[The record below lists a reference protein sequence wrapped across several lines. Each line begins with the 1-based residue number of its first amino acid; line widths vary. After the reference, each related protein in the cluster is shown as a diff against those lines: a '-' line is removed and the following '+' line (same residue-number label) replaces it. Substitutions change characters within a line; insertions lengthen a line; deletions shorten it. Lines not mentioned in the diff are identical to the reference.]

1 MGFSA
6 VEAATYILLSLV
18 AAGLATVL
26 LLPVFNSVFESEL
39 TIKYFFT
46 PAVLVP
52 LAAVVVVSGFS
63 VIGITGWK
71 QWRMKA
77 ISLMQKERAQVRFGK
92 GLFTFQFIISITLA
106 ICSVTIIRQMH
117 YLETAP
123 LGFNKNILQVNA
135 ASFVYRARGRERAEL
150 LPVLKQRI
158 SQLKGVSNLAVSNGN
173 PISGN
178 SIVRL
183 ELDSGQFYSAY
194 LFSGDEDFLKT
205 MDLQI
210 LAGKMPGNES
220 AGKLVNEQLVRQF
233 NIDEPVGKTI
243 PGTKDVIIGVVKDFT
258 IGSFKQSIP
267 PAIISYR
274 EQGRALLIDYT
285 GTSLASLIPQLRAE
299 WKKLFPDDYFDYQI
313 IQSDLMKKYKSD
325 IFIYKIVVSFS
336 VISVLLSCIGL
347 FALSWAMVQSRTK
360 EIGIRKVV
368 GATYTDVVNLLTW
381 SFTKRIA
388 LAFFVASL
396 IGYYLMDRWLMA
408 FMKRITLDLSVFAL
422 SALVM
427 VAVSALALSVQ
438 TVKAALTNPVDEI
451 RNE

>member
-6 VEAATYILLSLV
+6 VEAATYILLSLA

-39 TIKYFFT
+39 TIKYFFA

-267 PAIISYR
+267 PAIISYH
-274 EQGRALLIDYT
+274 EQGRA
-285 GTSLASLIPQLRAE
+285 S
-299 WKKLFPDDYFDYQI
+299 
-313 IQSDLMKKYKSD
+313 
-325 IFIYKIVVSFS
+325 
-336 VISVLLSCIGL
+336 
-347 FALSWAMVQSRTK
+347 
-360 EIGIRKVV
+360 
-368 GATYTDVVNLLTW
+368 
-381 SFTKRIA
+381 
-388 LAFFVASL
+388 
-396 IGYYLMDRWLMA
+396 
-408 FMKRITLDLSVFAL
+408 
-422 SALVM
+422 
-427 VAVSALALSVQ
+427 
-438 TVKAALTNPVDEI
+438 
-451 RNE
+451 